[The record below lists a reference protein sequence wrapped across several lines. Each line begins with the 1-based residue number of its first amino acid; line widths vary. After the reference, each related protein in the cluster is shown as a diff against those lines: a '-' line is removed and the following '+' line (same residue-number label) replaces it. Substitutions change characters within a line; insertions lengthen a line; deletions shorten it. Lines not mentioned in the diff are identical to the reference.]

1 MVLNLD
7 KFSFILFGLKVE
19 LQTDLLSNNV
29 TITKR
34 RKVVGITYDN
44 KLDFS
49 TQLPS
54 ITKKANIKLKT
65 LTRVQKYITQS
76 KRSSYRHL
84 LESLNLITVL

>member
-1 MVLNLD
+1 MVLDLD

-54 ITKKANIKLKT
+54 IKKANIKLKT

-76 KRSSYRHL
+76 KRSSYHHL

>member
-54 ITKKANIKLKT
+54 IKKANIKPKT